1 MGNILITLFSIFIP
15 ITIHTSIIPT
25 LMRPDLFGG
34 HPWSPPS
41 MLTYVLLYYSLMYF
55 ILWLASFI
63 GNMYYSLVNCNK
75 MNAVKSAATANYTP
89 MISFAGIFMNNTLL
103 LPFLK
108 SIFLSAVTPVPYS
121 HHFVN
126 GILTAPFV
134 FIGTMFSQKLLNKQV
149 CGNY

>member
-1 MGNILITLFSIFIP
+1 MGNILITLFSVFIP

-25 LMRPDLFGG
+25 LMRPDIFGG
-34 HPWSPPS
+34 NPWSPPS
-41 MLTYVLLYYSLMYF
+41 MLTYVLLYYSIMYF

-63 GNMYYSLVNCNK
+63 ANMYYSLVNCNK
-75 MNAVKSAATANYTP
+75 MDVVKSATFANYTP
-89 MISFAGIFMNNTLL
+89 LVSFAGIFINNSLL

-108 SIFLSAVTPVPYS
+108 SIVLSAVTALPFSV
-121 HHFVN
+121 HFVN
-126 GILTAPFV
+126 GILTTPFV

>member
-1 MGNILITLFSIFIP
+1 MGNILITLFSVFIP

-25 LMRPDLFGG
+25 LMRPDIFGG

-41 MLTYVLLYYSLMYF
+41 MLSYVLLYYSIMYF

-63 GNMYYSLVNCNK
+63 ANMYYSLVNCNK
-75 MNAVKSAATANYTP
+75 MNVAKSASFANYTP
-89 MISFAGIFMNNTLL
+89 LVSFAGIFINNSLL

-108 SIFLSAVTPVPYS
+108 SIVLSAVTAVPFS
-121 HHFVN
+121 VHLVN

-134 FIGTMFSQKLLNKQV
+134 FIGTMFSQKLLNKEV
-149 CGNY
+149 CGDY